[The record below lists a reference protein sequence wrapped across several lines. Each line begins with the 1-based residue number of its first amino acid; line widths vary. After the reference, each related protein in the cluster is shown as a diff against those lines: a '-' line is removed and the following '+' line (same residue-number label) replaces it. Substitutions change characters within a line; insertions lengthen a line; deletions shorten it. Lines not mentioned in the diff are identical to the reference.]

1 MRPSRR
7 LGKTGRSHRN
17 RVSTPSL
24 PVLEHPAATHEPA
37 AAPAHTS
44 SLPTMSNYHLDH
56 LQHLETEAIHIMRE
70 VAGEF
75 ERPALLFSGG
85 KDSICLLRLAEK
97 AFRPAE
103 LPMPLLNVD
112 TGHHF
117 PELNEFRDRRAAQLG
132 AKLIVRKVEDAIA
145 QGIAVPAPG
154 EISRNKLQIPTLLA
168 AIEEFRF
175 DACIGGARRDEE
187 KARAKERFFSYRD
200 SFGQWDPKNQ
210 RPELW
215 NLYNGR
221 LNAGENMRVFPLSN
235 WTEMDVWEYIRRE
248 KLEVPTIYFSHHR
261 QCVRRHGQW
270 LPVND
275 LQPPKPGERVEELTV
290 RVRTIGDI
298 ISTGCVE
305 SPATTVDDI
314 IAEIAAA
321 RVTER
326 GSRADDKASEAA
338 MEDRKKQG
346 YF

>member
-1 MRPSRR
+1 MP
-7 LGKTGRSHRN
+7 
-17 RVSTPSL
+17 
-24 PVLEHPAATHEPA
+24 
-37 AAPAHTS
+37 
-44 SLPTMSNYHLDH
+44 NYHLDH

-97 AFRPAE
+97 AFRPSDI
-103 LPMPLLNVD
+103 PMPFLNVD

-117 PELNEFRDRRAAQLG
+117 PELNEFRDRRARQLG
-132 AKLIVRKVEDAIA
+132 GKLIVRKVEDAIA
-145 QGIAVPAPG
+145 SGIAVVAPG

-187 KARAKERFFSYRD
+187 KARAKERFFSFRD

-210 RPELW
+210 RPEIW

-221 LNAGENMRVFPLSN
+221 LNQGENMRIFPLSN

-248 KLEVPTIYFSHHR
+248 KLEVPSIYFSHKR
-261 QCVRRHGQW
+261 TCVRRHGQW
-270 LPVND
+270 LPVTD
-275 LQPPKPGERVEELTV
+275 ILPPRAGERVEEVTV

-305 SPATTVDDI
+305 SPAATYDDI